1 MTIFYINIV
10 MDTKVTNRLDT
21 ILDIMGRNQ
30 TWLADKTGMDVPQIS
45 RIVNGREPRLRNALK
60 ICRALDLPVE
70 KVFSLQNGEAA

>member
-1 MTIFYINIV
+1 MAIFEIKIV
-10 MDTKVTNRLDT
+10 MEAKVTNRLET
-21 ILDIMGRNQ
+21 ILDIMGRSQ
-30 TWLADKTGMDVPQIS
+30 TWLAEKSGMDVPQIS